1 MAKKKVAATEVVV
14 EQPAVAPVKTP
25 TLKNK
30 KPDWEYKDRT
40 YFLKDITPLTY
51 IMKSKGIIWFDEEK
65 GYNREVMATENQR
78 TVFVDE
84 MQGVKRPA
92 RIIFRDGVLTVPK
105 SKPMIQKILSI
116 YHPGLDSLYY
126 EYKPTEEAKDEVA
139 NIELELEAL
148 NAAVNLDIDMAEAIM
163 RVEIGSEVSNM
174 NSKELKR
181 DLLLF
186 AKRNPVVF
194 LELVDDDNIHL
205 RNIGIKATERNII
218 SLSSDRRS
226 FLSSTGAKL
235 MTIPFDTHPYTALA
249 QWFKTDEGMDVLSS
263 IEKRLK

>member
-1 MAKKKVAATEVVV
+1 
-14 EQPAVAPVKTP
+14 
-25 TLKNK
+25 
-30 KPDWEYKDRT
+30 
-40 YFLKDITPLTY
+40 
-51 IMKSKGIIWFDEEK
+51 
-65 GYNREVMATENQR
+65 
-78 TVFVDE
+78 
-84 MQGVKRPA
+84 
-92 RIIFRDGVLTVPK
+92 
-105 SKPMIQKILSI
+105 
-116 YHPGLDSLYY
+116 
-126 EYKPTEEAKDEVA
+126 
-139 NIELELEAL
+139 
-148 NAAVNLDIDMAEAIM
+148 MAEAIM